1 MNIQNQIE
9 STERELKIRNY
20 SPKTIKS
27 YIYEI
32 KEYFAFSKKDFENLN
47 EKIKVRSAKKN
58 KSLPV
63 VLSMIKIKEVYFWPK
78 LWRKR
83 PFRTCLPVGRLDD
96 FKFFFGGKLF

>member
-1 MNIQNQIE
+1 MQNQTE
-9 STERELKIRNY
+9 QAERELKIRNY
-20 SPKTIKS
+20 SPKAIKS

-63 VLSMIKIKEVYFWPK
+63 VLSKYLKIPWKNNEVQADIFSGS
-78 LWRKR
+78 LTVFRNRK
-83 PFRTCLPVGRLDD
+83 PTG
-96 FKFFFGGKLF
+96 